1 MNTNDENEWFFI
13 IWLHHLVAL
22 DEEKN
27 KLFFIILFIALS
39 NGKSTKFQN
48 QFSYFGFGVLIV
60 SIA

>member
-27 KLFFIILFIALS
+27 KSSFVFIALS